1 MTWRLAA
8 KDQAS
13 RVELKRNPN
22 FGTLP
27 KLLVRMKN
35 QTGAFVAPAHRST
48 LLHLLNT
55 LNYPTKCSV
64 MLPPSVQSIIPA
76 EGVRCR
82 GCGSMGRCPVR
93 AQESKVRFADD
104 PTGTR

>member
-1 MTWRLAA
+1 VSANECPTDLSILRMTWRLAA

-55 LNYPTKCSV
+55 INSATQCSV
-64 MLPPSVQSIIPA
+64 MLPPGVQSIIHA
-76 EGVRCR
+76 EGV
-82 GCGSMGRCPVR
+82 GAEVAVR
-93 AQESKVRFADD
+93 
-104 PTGTR
+104 